1 MATSRNNR
9 QSLDGRVAKG
19 LLLEALDD
27 LRNAARLL
35 KATESK
41 LSARI
46 HQTPRGKAPKRP
58 GKR

>member
-1 MATSRNNR
+1 MTTSGNDR
-9 QSLDGRVAKG
+9 QISDRRVAKG